1 MLTASGS
8 PSAAALFAPDA
19 DVRVEEVRI
28 VEGEVIHVALRC
40 ARHCASCPVCGHEA
54 SRVHSVYSRS
64 LADLAWRGFP
74 VRLAVRVRRFRCGH
88 ATCPRALFAE
98 RLDDLAGPYARRTTR
113 LTRTL
118 TRVGM
123 ALGGEAG
130 ARLLPILGASAS
142 PSTMLRLVRRSP
154 PPTRP
159 TPRVLGVD
167 DWARRRGHTYGT
179 VLVDLER
186 RVPVE
191 LLPDREAAT
200 FAQWLREHPGV
211 EVIARDRAEAYA
223 QGARDGAP
231 AAVQVADRWHLLKNV
246 GELLER
252 LLHAHRAAL
261 AEAALA
267 EPAPASAPTPPAR
280 DSDPAASSSAPR
292 ANPSTLPTPEGVRR
306 SPEPL
311 TPARAVAAGRQAA
324 RQARYDQVKALRAQ
338 GLSHRAIGTRVGMT
352 PATVRKYLAAP
363 TCPTR
368 APRRTKVGTLTRVDA
383 HLRARWQEGCED
395 ALVLWREV
403 QEIGFRGSLRT
414 IQRHVERWR
423 ATGRRTDVLRATA
436 SSAPR
441 PPSPRQVRWWLTL
454 PAERLSEGQRC
465 YVARLTEACAP
476 IRAARQLAVTFGVVL
491 RGGEANALGPW
502 LEDAT
507 ESGLT
512 SFQDF
517 AAGLRRDQ
525 ASIEAAI
532 REPWS
537 NGQTEGQVNK
547 LKMLKRQM
555 YGRAGLPL
563 LRQRMLATAA

>member
-8 PSAAALFAPDA
+8 PSVAALFARDA

-28 VEGEVIHVALRC
+28 AEGEVIHVALRR
-40 ARHCASCPVCGHEA
+40 ARPCASCPVCGHEA
-54 SRVHSVYSRS
+54 SRVHSVYRRS

-74 VRLAVRVRRFRCGH
+74 VCLAVRIRRFRCAH

-98 RLDDLAGPYARRTTR
+98 RLDDLAAPYARRTTR
-113 LTRTL
+113 LAHTL

-130 ARLLPILGASAS
+130 ARLLPILGAAAS
-142 PSTMLRLVRRSP
+142 PSTMLRLVRHSP
-154 PPTRP
+154 VPTQP
-159 TPRVLGVD
+159 TPRILGVD

-231 AAVQVADRWHLLKNV
+231 NAIQVADRWHLLKNV

-252 LLHAHRAAL
+252 LLHTHRAAL
-261 AEAALA
+261 ADAALA
-267 EPAPASAPTPPAR
+267 EPAPVSAPPAR
-280 DSDPAASSSAPR
+280 DSDPATSSSLPR
-292 ANPSTLPTPEGVRR
+292 PNATTFASPEGVRS
-306 SPEPL
+306 SPESL

-324 RQARYDQVKALRAQ
+324 RQDRYDRVKALRAQ

-352 PATVRKYLAAP
+352 PATVRKYLSAP

-368 APRRTKVGTLTRVDA
+368 SPRRTKVGTLTRVDA
-383 HLRARWQEGCED
+383 HLRTRWEAGCED
-395 ALVLWREV
+395 AQLLWREV
-403 QEIGFRGSLRT
+403 QAIGFRGSLRT

-423 ATGRRTDVLRATA
+423 ATDQRADVLRATA

-441 PPSPRQVRWWLTL
+441 PPSPRQARWWLTL
-454 PAERLSEGQRC
+454 PADRLSEGQRRF
-465 YVARLTEACAP
+465 VTRLTETCAP
-476 IRAARQLAVTFGVVL
+476 IRAAQQLAVAFGVVL
-491 RGGEANALGPW
+491 RGGEANKLEPW
-502 LEDAT
+502 LEEAT
-507 ESGLT
+507 QSGLT
-512 SFQDF
+512 CFRDF

-555 YGRAGLPL
+555 YGRAGLSL
-563 LRQRMLATAA
+563 LRLRMLATAA

>member
-1 MLTASGS
+1 MLTASDS
-8 PSAAALFAPDA
+8 PSVAMLFAPDA
-19 DVRVEEVRI
+19 EVRVAGLCI
-28 VEGEVIHVALRC
+28 AEGGVIHVALQ
-40 ARHCASCPVCGHEA
+40 CPRPTAPCPLCGQDA
-54 SRVHSVYSRS
+54 VRVHSAYSRS

-74 VRLAVRVRRFRCGH
+74 VRLAVRIRRFRCMR

-98 RLDDLAGPYARRTTR
+98 RLGDLAAPYARRTTR
-113 LTRTL
+113 LSRTL

-130 ARLLPILGASAS
+130 ARLLPVLGASAS
-142 PSTMLRLVRRSP
+142 SATLLRLVRRA
-154 PPTRP
+154 RP
-159 TPRVLGVD
+159 VPRATPRVLGVD

-179 VLVDLER
+179 ILVDLER

-246 GELLER
+246 GDLLER

-261 AEAALA
+261 ADAAVA
-267 EPAPASAPTPPAR
+267 EPAPAPPAR
-280 DSDPAASSSAPR
+280 DDDPAASSESR
-292 ANPSTLPTPEGVRR
+292 ANSSALPMPEGVPS

-324 RQARYDQVKALRAQ
+324 RQARYDRARALRAQ
-338 GLSHRAIGTRVGMT
+338 GLSHRAIAARVGMA
-352 PATVRKYLAAP
+352 PATVRKYLSAP

-403 QEIGFRGSLRT
+403 QALGFRGSLRT
-414 IQRHVERWR
+414 LQRHVERWR
-423 ATGRRTDVLRATA
+423 ATGRRAEVLRGAP
-436 SSAPR
+436 SAPR
-441 PPSPRQVRWWLTL
+441 PPSPRQARWWLTL
-454 PAERLSEGQRC
+454 PTERLSEGQQR
-465 YVARLTEACAP
+465 YVARLTEGCAP
-476 IRAARQLAVTFGVVL
+476 IRDAQRLAVAFGVVL
-491 RGGEANALGPW
+491 RGGDASALGPW
-502 LEDAT
+502 LEEAT
-507 ESGLT
+507 QSGLA
-512 SFQDF
+512 SFGDF